1 MDAPAERPRPKL
13 VEKVEAQRE
22 RHMRRPAALRY
33 ATVLVGFLVLV
44 GGIITLVTPGP
55 AFILIPAG
63 LAIMSLE
70 FAWAARLLERSLI
83 EADKAAERA
92 RSTTPRQRAITAAL
106 TTVAVVAAGL
116 GVWYWAEHGDVWF
129 VPWF

>member
-22 RHMRRPAALRY
+22 RHLRRSAPLRY
-33 ATVLVGFLVLV
+33 ATVLVGFLVFV

-70 FAWAARLLERSLI
+70 FAWAARLLERSLV

-92 RSTTPRQRAITAAL
+92 RRTTPRQRAITAAL
-106 TTVAVVAAGL
+106 TTVAIVVAGL
-116 GVWYWAEHGDVWF
+116 AVWYWAEHGDVWI